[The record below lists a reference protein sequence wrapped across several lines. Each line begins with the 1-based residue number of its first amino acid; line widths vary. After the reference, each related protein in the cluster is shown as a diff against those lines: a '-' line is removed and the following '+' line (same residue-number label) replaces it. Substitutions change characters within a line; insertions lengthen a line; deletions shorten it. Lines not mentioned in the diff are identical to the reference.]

1 MTGHRLFMD
10 APLMKTTMKTALVL
24 LMTAACA
31 VGQAQAASPQAWKD
45 LDRAVLAG
53 CLKASQLKDVS
64 VVGNTAR
71 FDDRTGF
78 DAVLLQGRYP
88 QRHMNNRQGRELCLY
103 QRKTRSASVTEW
115 DSIRP
120 R

>member
-1 MTGHRLFMD
+1 MTGHRPFMVI
-10 APLMKTTMKTALVL
+10 AMRTAFVL
-24 LMTAACA
+24 LVTLACA
-31 VGQAQAASPQAWKD
+31 IGQAQASSPQAWKD

-53 CLKASQLKDVS
+53 CLKASQLKDVKA
-64 VVGNTAR
+64 VGNTAR

-88 QRHMNNRQGRELCLY
+88 QKHMNNRKGRELCLY
-103 QRKTRSASVTEW
+103 QRRTGSASVTEW
-115 DSIRP
+115 DSIQP